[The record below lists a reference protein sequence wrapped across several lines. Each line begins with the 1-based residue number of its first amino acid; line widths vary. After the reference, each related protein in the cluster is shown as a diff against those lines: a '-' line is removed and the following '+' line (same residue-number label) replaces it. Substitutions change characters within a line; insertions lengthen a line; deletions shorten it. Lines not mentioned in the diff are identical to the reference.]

1 MNHIYSAGKILSY
14 TVRTVAAL
22 HVISSHLVEV
32 SDTTG
37 ESMLP
42 TLAVVNDSAV
52 VDKRYKFG
60 RNIEMGDLIVA
71 RKPTDPAS
79 LVTKRVTGMPGDII
93 LIDPSKNSLARAGNG
108 RSDLRE
114 IYPSDSSNY
123 DNYVIVPEGHVWVT
137 GDNLNASLDSRTYS
151 VVPLAM
157 IEGKL
162 TYAWYLTGFL
172 SMLTSVPRRIANT
185 FVEE

>member
-1 MNHIYSAGKILSY
+1 MNNLYSAGRVLSY
-14 TVRTVAAL
+14 TIRTVALL
-22 HVISSHLVEV
+22 HIFSSNVFEV

-52 VDKRYKFG
+52 VDKRYKYG
-60 RNIEMGDLIVA
+60 RNVKMGDLIVA
-71 RKPTDPAS
+71 RKPTEPSS
-79 LVTKRVTGMPGDII
+79 LVTKRITGMPGDII
-93 LIDPSKNSLARAGNG
+93 LIDPSKNSLQRLNQENL
-108 RSDLRE
+108 DMQE
-114 IYPSDSSNY
+114 ITPLDNSSY
-123 DNYVIVPEGHVWVT
+123 DNYVIVPKGHVWVT

-162 TYAWYLTGFL
+162 VYAWYLTGML
-172 SMLTSVPRRIANT
+172 SMFTNSPRKLANT